1 MPNFQLVLQEETDG
15 QEIANRGHGRHG
27 VLHIHRQGADKVLAK
42 GRLEP
47 LC

>member
-1 MPNFQLVLQEETDG
+1 MPNFQLVLQEETDS
-15 QEIANRGHGRHG
+15 QKKRTEGHGRHG

-42 GRLEP
+42 ARLEP